1 MKREERRL
9 KRGSTI
15 LGCLEW
21 ISERGTPQSFK
32 LFYRME
38 RIISHPRD
46 QADEVNVDVML

>member
-1 MKREERRL
+1 MKGEERRL
-9 KRGSTI
+9 KRGTTT

-21 ISERGTPQSFK
+21 ISEQGTPQSFR

-46 QADEVNVDVML
+46 QADEVNVYVRL